1 MENLVARIDAA
12 RAVRGE
18 RPSRGEEGLRR
29 TRLVGQGEAVPRGD
43 LSAVNLDLSGRVAL
57 VTGAARGVGARIAA
71 RFAEHGALVHAAD
84 IEASAKPC
92 LDVRDRAGV
101 RRAVEQIERESGGLD
116 VLVNNAGLLANGPFD
131 ATTGE
136 AWDDLVA
143 VNLTGLYN
151 CVQAAVPAMRRRGR
165 GCIINI
171 ASVSHE
177 KGGGAFGNVW
187 YGATKAGV
195 VAMTK
200 GLGRELGPLG
210 IRVNAIAPAV
220 VATDMVRK
228 LLTPEMRERI
238 VARIPLG
245 RLAEE
250 DDVARLAVFLASD
263 WSDFITGETIAVDGG
278 FLRT

>member
-1 MENLVARIDAA
+1 M
-12 RAVRGE
+12 
-18 RPSRGEEGLRR
+18 
-29 TRLVGQGEAVPRGD
+29 
-43 LSAVNLDLSGRVAL
+43 NLDLKGRVAL

-71 RFAEHGALVHAAD
+71 RFAEHGAVVYAAD
-84 IEASAKPC
+84 IDERAA
-92 LDVRDRAGV
+92 LRMDVRDRAAIGA
-101 RRAVEQIERESGGLD
+101 AVARIEQDSGGLD
-116 VLVNNAGLLANGPFD
+116 VLVNNAALLANGPFD
-131 ATTGE
+131 STSGA

-143 VNLTGLYN
+143 VNLTGVYN

-165 GCIINI
+165 GSIINI

-200 GLGRELGPLG
+200 GLGRELGPFG

-220 VATDMVRK
+220 VETDMVRS
-228 LLTPEMRERI
+228 LLTPEVRERI

-263 WSDFITGETIAVDGG
+263 FSDFITGETIAVDGG

>member
-1 MENLVARIDAA
+1 MDF
-12 RAVRGE
+12 
-18 RPSRGEEGLRR
+18 
-29 TRLVGQGEAVPRGD
+29 D
-43 LSAVNLDLSGRVAL
+43 LKGRVAL

-71 RFAEHGALVHAAD
+71 RFAEHGATVYAAD
-84 IEASAKPC
+84 IAERPALSKDIRAA
-92 LDVRDRAGV
+92 LRMDVTDRASV
-101 RRAVEQIERESGGLD
+101 AAAVARIEQESGGLD
-116 VLVNNAGLLANGPFD
+116 ILVNNAGLLANGPFD
-131 ATTGE
+131 TTTGE
-136 AWDDLVA
+136 AWDQLLA
-143 VNLTGLYN
+143 VNLTGVYN

-165 GCIINI
+165 GSIINI

-200 GLGRELGPLG
+200 GLGRELGPDR

-220 VATDMVRK
+220 VATDMVRA

-238 VARIPLG
+238 IGRIPLG

-250 DDVARLAVFLASD
+250 DDVARLAVFLASEAA
-263 WSDFITGETIAVDGG
+263 SFITGETIAVDGG